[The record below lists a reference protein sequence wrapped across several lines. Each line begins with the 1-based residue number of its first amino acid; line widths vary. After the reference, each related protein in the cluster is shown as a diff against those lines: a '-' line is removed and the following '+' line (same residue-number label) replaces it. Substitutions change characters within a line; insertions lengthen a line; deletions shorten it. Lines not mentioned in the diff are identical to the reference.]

1 MREEVDQMAND
12 ELLLVNMI
20 PQVLSGETNDDTE
33 PNLAVNPAQPQIIAA
48 SAFTPDPD
56 PNATDAP
63 IYVSMDGGLTW
74 SLKSIVPYCA
84 GITRDITLRFAST
97 TNHLYVAYLSNG
109 GGLPDLTPVIARTSD
124 LTFTT
129 EMASINQLASGDQPY
144 IQAVT
149 VSGGPDAVKDRVYV
163 GYNESFGGWAR
174 LDRSLDAASA
184 QPPFDSFQL
193 EVRTYPS
200 GPYNY
205 DYPQIRPTI
214 HADGT
219 IYALFSGHRL
229 LGGAGDLV
237 VVRDDSWAAGP
248 QPFSDLKDSDQKA
261 GQRVVTQFAVPTSHY
276 GLSIAADPRNS
287 QTVYVT
293 WADQQAAGGY
303 TLHVRRSL
311 TGGQTWPL
319 PDLLQIHIG
328 TDSVL
333 AALAVNSRGVVG
345 LLSQYVMSTA
355 TGQAWETHLSRSA
368 DGVHWVDLVLAR
380 VPADLGLGTGTWFG
394 DYLHLMAVDEAF
406 YGVFSAYNTPDYEHF
421 PSCPQGVGL
430 IYQRNCDFSSKV
442 LLDLNGTTPVP
453 PSIDPFFFRVSG
465 PDFYVR
471 DWTDTLSSHDMGM
484 QPSTNPVFYVTS
496 DVWNRRS
503 DTPGAFNAND
513 QPDHQDPQVASLGT
527 NYAFVRIH
535 RNTIGISQDVTA
547 HFLFADFGLG
557 NPFQDIG
564 STPDPTIGFAAA
576 DPAQTPLVGYPWQLP
591 AIVSTHVCLAVEI
604 STPSDPL
611 TPPSLLG
618 GSPGPG
624 PTGTDPS
631 VLDDNNKAQRNAGI
645 YPMPKMRKQPSGGGS
660 RGGGRSGEAVT
671 YYAVVN
677 NAALVSRDVHIS
689 CEASVEAQER
699 LRGAQL
705 EIISGDDQGEA
716 VSRPFHSGETLLL
729 ADMQPGE
736 KRWIGLTLTGPT
748 GSADH
753 PGAIFFAERL
763 GSRAVNGFAIGAR
776 PASLGEV
783 FRASLELHAAVFARI
798 AATLG
803 IEQAGVLSEE
813 AAALLRSV
821 EITGRKYMDALR
833 AQVGRLEAVLTELG
847 RVGSTGDPFGV
858 VVAHRLLGRALR
870 GRSGCF
876 GVLALV
882 WGALRA
888 LTGRRARDA
897 AMIPITATHAT
908 LLHKLDAHITRLQKL
923 AGDPADILQTVRWQA
938 ALYPRLAQ
946 LQGQAFVAPLVERSD
961 DFVRAYRARQVS
973 NGEYPRFIQELLEN
987 FRQTAQAL
995 GEFGPQLEAELTG
1008 MERALTSPGALQKAH
1023 RAFLL
1028 KLQGVAQ

>member
-1 MREEVDQMAND
+1 MAND

-33 PNLAVNPAQPQIIAA
+33 PNLAVNPVQPQIIAA

-56 PNATDAP
+56 PAATNAP
-63 IYVSMDGGLTW
+63 IYVSKDGGQTW
-74 SLKSIVPYCA
+74 SLKSIVPYCS
-84 GITRDITLRFAST
+84 GITRDITLRFAT
-97 TNHLYVAYLSNG
+97 TTDHLYVAYLSNG
-109 GGLPDLTPVIARTSD
+109 GGIPDLTPVIARTSD

-129 EMASINQLASGDQPY
+129 EMTSINQLVSGDQPY

-149 VSGGPDAVKDRVYV
+149 VLGGPDAGKDRIYV
-163 GYNESFGGWAR
+163 GYNESMGGWAR

-184 QPPFDSFQL
+184 QPPFNSFQL
-193 EVRTYPS
+193 EVRTYPA

-205 DYPQIRPTI
+205 DYPQIRPAI

-219 IYALFSGHRL
+219 IYALFSCHRL
-229 LGGAGDLV
+229 ANGAGDLV
-237 VVRDDSWAAGP
+237 VVRDDSWAAGA
-248 QPFSDLKDSDQKA
+248 QPFSNLKDSDQQA
-261 GQRVVTQFAVPTSHY
+261 GKRVVTQFTAPTSHY
-276 GLSIAADPRNS
+276 GLSIAVDPRDS
-287 QTVYVT
+287 QTIYVT
-293 WADQQAAGGY
+293 WADQQPTGDY
-303 TLHVRRSL
+303 TLHVQCSL

-319 PDLLQIHIG
+319 PDLLQIQST

-333 AALAVNSRGVVG
+333 ASLAVNSRGVVG
-345 LLSQYVMSTA
+345 LLFQHLVSSA

-368 DGVHWVDLVLAR
+368 DRVHWVDLVLAR
-380 VPADLGLGTGTWFG
+380 VPVDPSQGASIWFG
-394 DYLHLMAVDEAF
+394 DYLHLLAVGEAF
-406 YGVFSAYNTPDYEHF
+406 YGVFSADNTPDYEHF
-421 PSCPQGVGL
+421 PSCPQGLGL
-430 IYQRNCDFSSKV
+430 FYQRNCDFTSKV

-471 DWTDTLSSHDMGM
+471 DWTDTPSSHDTGI

-496 DVWNRRS
+496 DVWNRRN
-503 DTPGAFNAND
+503 DTLGTFNADD
-513 QPDHQDPQVASLGT
+513 QPDHQDPQAAALGS

-535 RNTIGISQDVTA
+535 RNTTGISQDVTA

-557 NPFQDIG
+557 NPFQDMG
-564 STPDPTIGFAAA
+564 SAPDPTISFSAA
-576 DPAQTPLVGYPWQLP
+576 DPVQTPLVGYPWMLP
-591 AIVSTHVCLAVEI
+591 AVVSVHVCLAVEI

-611 TPPSLLG
+611 MPPSLLG

-645 YPMPKMRKQPSGGGS
+645 YPMPKTWKQPSGGSS
-660 RGGGRSGEAVT
+660 RGGGGGSGGEAVT
-671 YYAVVN
+671 YYAIVN
-677 NAALVSRDVHIS
+677 NAALVSRDVQIY
-689 CEASVEAQER
+689 CEASVETRER
-699 LRGAQL
+699 LRGARL
-705 EIISGDDQGEA
+705 EIISGDGQGEA

-753 PGAIFFAERL
+753 PGAVVFAEWV
-763 GSRAVNGFAIGAR
+763 GSQAVNGFAIGAR
-776 PASLGEV
+776 AASLGEA
-783 FRASLELHAAVFARI
+783 FQANMELHAAVFARI
-798 AATLG
+798 AATFG

-813 AAALLRSV
+813 AAALLHGV
-821 EITGRKYMDALR
+821 EITGRRYMNGLR

-847 RVGSTGDPFGV
+847 RVGSTDDPFGV
-858 VVAHRLLGRALR
+858 VVAHRALGRALR
-870 GRSGCF
+870 SRSGCF

-888 LTGRRARDA
+888 LTGRRMRDA
-897 AMIPITATHAT
+897 AAIPTTATHAT

-923 AGDPADILQTVRWQA
+923 AGDPADILQNVRWQA
-938 ALYPRLAQ
+938 ALYPQLAQ
-946 LQGQAFVAPLVERSD
+946 LQGKTFVASLVERSE
-961 DFVRAYRARQVS
+961 DFVRAYRARQVGNS
-973 NGEYPRFIQELLEN
+973 EYPRFIREQLET
-987 FRQTAQAL
+987 FRKTAQAL
-995 GEFGPQLEAELTG
+995 GGSGLHLEAELTG
-1008 MERALTSPGALQKAH
+1008 MERALASPGALQKAH

-1028 KLQGVAQ
+1028 KLQHVAQ

>member
-1 MREEVDQMAND
+1 MAND

-63 IYVSMDGGLTW
+63 IYVSTDGGVTW

-84 GITRDITLRFAST
+84 GITADITLRFAST
-97 TNHLYVAYLSNG
+97 TDHLYVAYLSYG
-109 GGLPDLTPVIARTSD
+109 GGLPDPTTVIARTSD

-129 EMASINQLASGDQPY
+129 EMTSINQLASGDQPY

-149 VSGGPDAVKDRVYV
+149 VPGGPDAGKDRVYV
-163 GYNESFGGWAR
+163 GYNESFGGFAR

-184 QPPFDSFQL
+184 QPPFNSFQL

-205 DYPQIRPTI
+205 DYPQIRPAI

-219 IYALFSGHRL
+219 IYALFSGHQL
-229 LGGAGDLV
+229 VNGAGDLV
-237 VVRDDSWAAGP
+237 VVRDDSWAAGA
-248 QPFSDLKDSDQKA
+248 QPFSDLKDSDQQA
-261 GQRVVTQFAVPTSHY
+261 GKRVVTQFTAPTSHY
-276 GLSIAADPRNS
+276 GLSIAVDPRDS

-293 WADQQAAGGY
+293 WADQPAAGGY
-303 TLHVRRSL
+303 TLHVRRS
-311 TGGQTWPL
+311 TDCGQTWPQ
-319 PDLLQIHIG
+319 PDLLQIPSS

-345 LLSQYVMSTA
+345 LLFQHLVSSA
-355 TGQAWETHLSRSA
+355 AGQAWETHLSRSA
-368 DGVHWVDLVLAR
+368 DGLHWVDLVLAR
-380 VPADLGLGTGTWFG
+380 VPADPGLDTGTWFG
-394 DYLHLMAVDEAF
+394 DYLHLMAVGEAF
-406 YGVFSAYNTPDYEHF
+406 YGVFSADNTPDYEHF
-421 PSCPQGVGL
+421 PSCPQGAGL
-430 IYQRNCDFSSKV
+430 IYQRNCDFTSKV

-453 PSIDPFFFRVSG
+453 VSIDPFFFRVSG

-471 DWTDTLSSHDMGM
+471 DWTDTPSSHDTGL

-513 QPDHQDPQVASLGT
+513 QPDHQDPQAAVLGA
-527 NYAFVRIH
+527 NYAYVRIH
-535 RNTIGISQDVTA
+535 RNTTGISQAVTA
-547 HFLFADFGLG
+547 HFLYADFGLG
-557 NPFQDIG
+557 TPFQDMG
-564 STPDPTIGFAAA
+564 SAPDLTLSFAAT
-576 DPAQTPLVGYPWQLP
+576 DTAQTLSAGYAWELP
-591 AIVSTHVCLAVEI
+591 AAFSTHVCLAVEI

-611 TPPSLLG
+611 ALPSLLG
-618 GSPGPG
+618 GSPGL
-624 PTGTDPS
+624 TGTDPS

-645 YPMPKMRKQPSGGGS
+645 YPMPTKRKQPSGGGS
-660 RGGGRSGEAVT
+660 RGGGSRGGEAVT

-677 NAALVSRDVHIS
+677 NAALVPRDVQIS
-689 CEASVEAQER
+689 CEAPVEAQKG
-699 LRGAQL
+699 LRGARL
-705 EIISGDDQGEA
+705 EIISGDDQGKA
-716 VSRPFHSGETLLL
+716 VSRPFRSGETLLL

-753 PGAIFFAERL
+753 PEAVVFAERL

-776 PASLGEV
+776 PASLDEV
-783 FRASLELHAAVFARI
+783 FRANLELHATVFARI
-798 AATLG
+798 AAMLG
-803 IEQAGVLSEE
+803 IEQAGVLSAE
-813 AAALLRSV
+813 AAALLRGG
-821 EITGRKYMDALR
+821 EITSRHYMSALR

-847 RVGSTGDPFGV
+847 RVRRTGDPFGV
-858 VVAHRLLGRALR
+858 VAAHRALGQVLR
-870 GRSGCF
+870 GRAGCF
-876 GVLALV
+876 RVLALV
-882 WGALRA
+882 GGALRM
-888 LTGRRARDA
+888 LTGRRTRDA
-897 AMIPITATHAT
+897 ATIPTTATHAT
-908 LLHKLDAHITRLQKL
+908 LLHKLDAHLTRLQKL

-946 LQGQAFVAPLVERSD
+946 LQGQAFVAPLLERSD
-961 DFVRAYRARQVS
+961 EFVRANRAHQVG
-973 NGEYPRFIQELLEN
+973 NGEYPRFIQEQLET

-995 GEFGPQLEAELTG
+995 GKSSVQLEVELTG
-1008 MERALTSPGALQKAH
+1008 MERALASTDALQKAH

-1028 KLQGVAQ
+1028 KLQQVAR